1 MKMPISG
8 LIPAPVTP
16 FEASGAVDFPALADH
31 IRRVS
36 QATRVYGVAV
46 NGHAGEVL
54 ALSSKERSDIIA
66 ASRKAL
72 PASQKLIAG
81 IEASSID
88 GLVREGQ
95 NAKAA
100 GADMLLVLPVFDT
113 RVYRHLASKPEVV
126 HGVFQRLDREVG
138 LPMIVF
144 QYPEAAGCAYSLDAM
159 RRIADLPNVV
169 GVKAAVATPTRYSE
183 LHAAVSDRIAV
194 LASGDQPSLF
204 GMLLHNSPGAL
215 IGISVVGVQ
224 QWSDLVYEAASGSLE
239 KAREIYFRFALPLM
253 DAIYENQ
260 THRSPIS
267 PFASTKEALVQL
279 GELKSSWVRPP
290 SVNVDQAKKDEIRAA
305 LVKAGLLK
313 AAARAA

>member
-1 MKMPISG
+1 MKISG

-16 FEASGAVDFPALADH
+16 FDAMGAVDYPALADH
-31 IRRVS
+31 IRRAS
-36 QATRVYGVAV
+36 TATRLFGVAV
-46 NGHAGEVL
+46 NGHAGEIL
-54 ALSSKERSDIIA
+54 ALSSDERRSIVA

-72 PASQKLIAG
+72 PQSQKLIAG
-81 IEASSID
+81 IESTSID
-88 GLVREGQ
+88 GLVREGL
-95 NAKAA
+95 NAKSA
-100 GADMLLVLPVFDT
+100 GADLLLVLPPFDA
-113 RVYRHLASKPEVV
+113 RVYRHLASNPDVV
-126 HGVFQRLDREVG
+126 HAVFQRLDNEVG

-144 QYPEAAGCAYSLDAM
+144 QYPESAGCSYSLASL

-169 GVKAAVATPTRYSE
+169 GIKAAVATPTRYSE
-183 LHAAVSDRIAV
+183 LHAAVGDKVAV

-204 GMLLHNSPGAL
+204 GMLLHKAPGAL

-224 QWSDLVYEAASGSLE
+224 QWSDLVYEASVGSLE

-260 THRSPIS
+260 THRTAIS

-279 GELKSSWVRPP
+279 GELQSSWVRPP

-313 AAARAA
+313 AAALAA